1 VEIVSRIAP
10 SLLFGQDV
18 IDFDV
23 VTIHEVPTAGST
35 SPLLLLP
42 EPGDARWYMG
52 MASEASAPVQP
63 VSVIGATC
71 ALHFH
76 IALVW
81 CVVVTSQGLRT
92 VCGLEAPALSIVHSP
107 VFARNPM
114 FRFLGMTGDSP
125 SPQHRIHRV
134 VEPLK
139 GACAADMGIVR
150 TPANDRRIEGV
161 DQRLLLRVSM
171 AVYRLSQSL
180 DMPLHRCR
188 AGGDARCEAVQTSS
202 AIFAR
207 LGLPPGVLSD
217 LKAEKVATRS
227 PLGHVQ
233 RMGDPCFAWLQR

>member
-10 SLLFGQDV
+10 SWLFGQDV

-35 SPLLLLP
+35 SPLLWLQ

-63 VSVIGATC
+63 VSVLGAAC

-81 CVVVTSQGLRT
+81 GVVVACQRLRP
-92 VCGLEAPALSIVHSP
+92 VCRLEAPAVSIVHSP

-125 SPQHRIHRV
+125 SPQHCIHRV

-139 GACAADMGIVR
+139 GTCAADVGIVR
-150 TPANDRRIEGV
+150 TPAHDLRIEGV

-171 AVYRLSQSL
+171 AVYRLSQGL
-180 DMPLHRCR
+180 DMPLHRCG
-188 AGGDARCEAVQTSS
+188 AGGDARFEAVQTSS

-207 LGLPPGVLSD
+207 LSFPPGYC
-217 LKAEKVATRS
+217 RI
-227 PLGHVQ
+227 
-233 RMGDPCFAWLQR
+233 